1 MKDSKPNDYQSV
13 ASQQLYTSDT
23 IAAVATA
30 SGCGGIGIVRLSG
43 PKAHTL
49 AQRLTARSSLTPRT
63 AHYTTFHDV
72 CGEPIDTG
80 LTLFFPAPH
89 SFTGEDVIELQG
101 HGGPIVL
108 NRLLRRCFDLGARQA
123 RPGEF
128 SERAFL
134 NDKLDL
140 VQAEAIADLINAQ
153 TETAARL
160 AQLSLRGDFSKDIHK
175 FANHLLKLRVYVEAA
190 IDFPEEEIDFLS
202 DGHVQEQLSY
212 GLTLG
217 DTILKQAQQGVI
229 YQSGATVVLAGK
241 PNAGKS
247 SLMNNLAGDALAI
260 VTNVPGTTR
269 DLIRE
274 HINIA
279 DVPIHLIDTAGLR
292 QSEDIIEQE
301 GIRRAQQA
309 IADADLVL
317 HLVDDNSP
325 DDGDDSDLLD
335 IEHPNTVKVLTKIDQ
350 SGRPA
355 TSETPTP
362 TRTIAISNM
371 TGDGLS
377 ALKTTLL
384 HFLGVRDVSQ
394 SAYSAR
400 ERHLQSLTTTLAL
413 LKDAN
418 AQFQATGA
426 GELLAEDLRRAH
438 DELGKVT
445 GVLSSDDLLGEI
457 FSSFCIGK

>member
-1 MKDSKPNDYQSV
+1 MANSP
-13 ASQQLYTSDT
+13 LYIRDT

-30 SGCGGIGIVRLSG
+30 AGRGGIGVIRVSG
-43 PKAHTL
+43 ANAHRL
-49 AQRLTARSSLTPRT
+49 AQTLTGKTSLSPRK
-63 AHYTTFHDV
+63 AYYTNFTDAS
-72 CGEPIDTG
+72 GEAIDSG
-80 LTLFFPAPH
+80 LTLYFPAPH

-101 HGGPIVL
+101 HGSPIVL
-108 NRLLRRCFDLGARQA
+108 DSLLRRCFELGARQA

-160 AQLSLRGDFSKDIHK
+160 AQLSLRGDFSRDVHK
-175 FANHLLKLRVYVEAA
+175 LADHLLRLRVYVEAA

-202 DGHVQEQLSY
+202 DGHVQEQLRY
-212 GLTLG
+212 GIALG
-217 DTILKQAQQGVI
+217 TTIRDQAQQGLI
-229 YQSGATVVLAGK
+229 YQTGATVVLVGQ

-247 SLMNNLAGDALAI
+247 SLLNNLAGDALAI

-279 DVPIHLIDTAGLR
+279 GVPIHLIDTAGLR
-292 QSEDIIEQE
+292 QSADVIEQE
-301 GIRRAQQA
+301 GIRRAQLA
-309 IADADLVL
+309 MIDADLVL
-317 HLVDDNSP
+317 HLCDDNSP
-325 DDGDDSDLLD
+325 SSAADAERLG
-335 IEHPNTVKVLTKIDQ
+335 ITHNNVITVLTKVDQ

-355 TSETPTP
+355 STQEASPQ
-362 TRTIAISNM
+362 RTVAISNT
-371 TGDGLS
+371 TGEGLT

-384 HFLGVRDVSQ
+384 HFLGVQEATHSP
-394 SAYSAR
+394 YSAR
-400 ERHLQSLTTTLAL
+400 ERHLTALTTTLAL
-413 LKDAN
+413 LKEAN
-418 AQFQATGA
+418 TQFLATGA

-438 DELGKVT
+438 VELGHIT
-445 GVLSSDDLLGEI
+445 GVTSSDDLLGEI

>member
-1 MKDSKPNDYQSV
+1 MANR
-13 ASQQLYTSDT
+13 QLYTSDT

-30 SGCGGIGIVRLSG
+30 SGFGGIGIVRLSG
-43 PKAHTL
+43 PKAYTL
-49 AQRLTARSSLTPRT
+49 ALTLTGKSGLTPRT
-63 AHYTTFHDV
+63 AHYTAFRTD
-72 CGEPIDTG
+72 GGDTIDTG
-80 LTLFFPAPH
+80 LTLYFPAPH

-108 NRLLRRCFDLGARQA
+108 NSLLRRCFELGARQA

-140 VQAEAIADLINAQ
+140 VQAEAIADLISAQ

-160 AQLSLRGDFSKDIHK
+160 AQSSLRGDFSRDVHQL
-175 FANHLLKLRVYVEAA
+175 ANHLLKLRVYVEAA

-202 DGHVQEQLSY
+202 DGHVKEQLKE

-217 DTILKQAQQGVI
+217 ETIHQRAQQGLI

-247 SLMNNLAGDALAI
+247 SLLNNLAGDALAI

-269 DLIRE
+269 DVIRE

-279 DVPIHLIDTAGLR
+279 GVPIHILDTAGLR
-292 QSEDIIEQE
+292 QSDDVIEQE
-301 GIRRAQQA
+301 GIRRAQKA

-317 HLVDDNSP
+317 HLCDDNSP
-325 DDGDDSDLLD
+325 QSAEEPELLGLSHD
-335 IEHPNTVKVLTKIDQ
+335 NIIKVLTKIDQ

-355 TSETPTP
+355 TSTSTTAPSTM
-362 TRTIAISNM
+362 TLSRTVCISNI
-371 TGDGLS
+371 TGDGLP
-377 ALKTTLL
+377 ALKKTIL
-384 HFLGVRDVSQ
+384 HFLGVQEATQ
-394 SAYSAR
+394 SPYSAR
-400 ERHLQSLTTTLAL
+400 ERHLLAL
-413 LKDAN
+413 TNTLTLLRDAN
-418 AQFQATGA
+418 DQFLATGA

-438 DELGKVT
+438 DELGQIT

>member
-1 MKDSKPNDYQSV
+1 MANSP
-13 ASQQLYTSDT
+13 LYISDT

-30 SGCGGIGIVRLSG
+30 AGRGGIGVIRISG

-49 AQRLTARSSLTPRT
+49 AQTLTGKTSLSPRK
-63 AHYTTFHDV
+63 AYYTDFTDAS
-72 CGEPIDTG
+72 GEAIDSG
-80 LTLFFPAPH
+80 LTLYFPAPH

-101 HGGPIVL
+101 HGSPIAL
-108 NRLLRRCFDLGARQA
+108 DSLLRRCFELGARQA

-160 AQLSLRGDFSKDIHK
+160 AQLSLRGDFSRDVHK
-175 FANHLLKLRVYVEAA
+175 LADHLLRLRVYVEAA

-202 DGHVQEQLSY
+202 DGHVQEQLRY
-212 GLTLG
+212 GIALG
-217 DTILKQAQQGVI
+217 TTIRDQAQQGLI
-229 YQSGATVVLAGK
+229 YQTGATVVLVGQ

-247 SLMNNLAGDALAI
+247 SLLNNLAGDALAI

-279 DVPIHLIDTAGLR
+279 GVPIHLIDTAGLR
-292 QSEDIIEQE
+292 QSDDVIEQE
-301 GIRRAQQA
+301 GIRRAQLA
-309 IADADLVL
+309 MIDADLVL
-317 HLVDDNSP
+317 HLCDDNSP
-325 DDGDDSDLLD
+325 SSAADAERLG
-335 IEHPNTVKVLTKIDQ
+335 ITHNNVITVLTKVDQ

-355 TSETPTP
+355 STQEAPP
-362 TRTIAISNM
+362 QRTVAISNT
-371 TGDGLS
+371 TGEGLT

-384 HFLGVRDVSQ
+384 HFLGVQETTHSP
-394 SAYSAR
+394 YSAR
-400 ERHLQSLTTTLAL
+400 ERHLTALTTTLAL
-413 LKDAN
+413 LKEAN
-418 AQFQATGA
+418 TQFLATGA

-438 DELGKVT
+438 VELGHIT
-445 GVLSSDDLLGEI
+445 GVTSSDDLLGEI